1 MEASLY
7 RCFFS
12 SRRRHTRFDCDWSS
26 DVCSSDLQRV
36 HFLRVAAHP
45 LHRIAHGRDVDHGG
59 DAGELLH
66 QHARRHERDL
76 VIRELRRIPARQP
89 LDLLGPH
96 GASVLPA
103 QQVLE
108 QDFEG
113 IRQAADREPALLQ
126 RVQAEDLE
134 APSSHCEAGPRTE
147 TVGRRHST
155 AFTSTTK
162 YWVSPKQL
170 VGMPMCCWYV
180 SATRFPIDWL
190 IRAATESSRTVK

>member
-1 MEASLY
+1 
-7 RCFFS
+7 
-12 SRRRHTRFDCDWSS
+12 
-26 DVCSSDLQRV
+26 QRV
-36 HFLRVAAHP
+36 HFLRVAAHR

-59 DAGELLH
+59 DAGEVLH

-126 RVQAEDLE
+126 RVQAEVLE
-134 APSSHCEAGPRTE
+134 ALSCHCEAGPRTE
-147 TVGRRHST
+147 TVGSRQST
-155 AFTSTTK
+155 SFTSTTK
-162 YWVSPKQL
+162 FWVYPKQL
-170 VGMPMCCWYV
+170 VVMDMFSLLV
-180 SATRFPIDWL
+180 SWL
-190 IRAATESSRTVK
+190 RYSFTM